1 MRHSINP
8 VSTILRNLSS
18 TFISPLNPPRGTFI
32 FVKKSNKIRLKQSAF
47 VGSLRQL
54 AEVRGVKQR
63 LIIFAA

>member
-8 VSTILRNLSS
+8 VSIILRNLFSP
-18 TFISPLNPPRGTFI
+18 FITPKSPRGTFI